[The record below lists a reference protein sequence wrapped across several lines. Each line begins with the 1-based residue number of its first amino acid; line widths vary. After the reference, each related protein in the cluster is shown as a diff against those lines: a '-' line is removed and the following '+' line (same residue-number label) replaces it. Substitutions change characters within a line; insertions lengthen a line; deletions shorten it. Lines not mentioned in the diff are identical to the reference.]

1 MESAAAA
8 GAGGG
13 DFASRFAT
21 LAPNPIREILSL
33 RVGLR
38 LSGEQ
43 EAKLTGISDSLRAE
57 NAALAKAL
65 QDELAKLGANV
76 DPGRTLAVIR
86 PRLDL
91 ARKNLERALEAA
103 KALLTEAQWNYLPE
117 RIRSPNLLG
126 GPRGDGERRRPPG

>member
-1 MESAAAA
+1 M
-8 GAGGG
+8 
-13 DFASRFAT
+13 
-21 LAPNPIREILSL
+21 
-33 RVGLR
+33 GLR

-43 EAKLTGISDSLRAE
+43 EAKLTGISDSLTAE